1 MSPADP
7 QDRTILRLLMGDAST
22 SFKEVASRVGM
33 ATSTVYERVRR
44 LRESGMLRGE
54 HADVHPAAFGVKL
67 EAMLFVQLSTHSI
80 EAFETF
86 QAHLETL
93 DAVLGF
99 YNLAGKQD
107 FAIHVAAPDA
117 DRLREMVLRDFTA
130 RPEVQFMETNLIF
143 EHRRFH
149 RLPDFE

>member
-1 MSPADP
+1 MSPADA
-7 QDRTILRLLMGDAST
+7 QDRTILRLLMRDATT
-22 SFKEVASRVGM
+22 SFKEVASRVGL

-44 LRESGMLRGE
+44 LREAGLLRGQ
-54 HADVHPAAFGVKL
+54 HAEVHPAAFGVKL
-67 EAMLFVQLSTHSI
+67 EAMIFVQLSAHSM
-80 EAFETF
+80 ESFETF

-99 YNLAGKQD
+99 YNLAGRQD

-117 DRLREMVLRDFTA
+117 DRLREMVLRDFTT
-130 RPEVQFMETNLIF
+130 RPEVRFMETSLIF

-149 RLPDFE
+149 RLPDYE

>member
-1 MSPADP
+1 MAAVDA
-7 QDRTILRLLMGDAST
+7 QDRTILRLLMADAT
-22 SFKEVASRVGM
+22 RSFKEIASTVGL

-44 LRESGMLRGE
+44 LREGGMLRGE
-54 HADVHPAAFGVKL
+54 HADVAPVAFGVNL
-67 EAMLFVQLSTHSI
+67 EAMLFVQLSTHSA

-86 QAHLETL
+86 QNHLAGL

-107 FAIHVAAPDA
+107 FAIHLAAPDA
-117 DRLREMVLRDFTA
+117 DTLREQILRDFTS
-130 RPEVQFMETNLIF
+130 RPEVLFLETNLIF

-149 RLPDFE
+149 RLPDL